1 MVEDKI
7 QDLNSMTC
15 GIFQIYFYDNLFN
28 PDENSKTED
37 KNQLNKR
44 TIKLYRMNVL
54 FLPTKKQKK
63 RQLNNTLTK
72 RKLMYK
78 QVKNCDIDM
87 TKFIS
92 SRANNI
98 PVY

>member
-28 PDENSKTED
+28 PDENSKIED

-44 TIKLYRMNVL
+44 TIKTFSNERFVL
-54 FLPTKKQKK
+54 ADQNTNEATI
-63 RQLNNTLTK
+63 RQYAKNTNRLKIVTLT
-72 RKLMYK
+72 
-78 QVKNCDIDM
+78 
-87 TKFIS
+87 
-92 SRANNI
+92 
-98 PVY
+98 